1 VKPILADL
9 GLRTLGDERAWAVT
23 SPDDRYRYVL
33 GRMWDDYFFEREDWL
48 DHTPPRHLWA
58 VCMLNPSK
66 ARHDV
71 NDHTIT
77 KLTEFAKR
85 HGAGGFVVV
94 NLFAYSATDPKDMV
108 RAAQGENVRG
118 EYNDQVLRW
127 ASSRPALLGR
137 NIAAWGKIPPKL
149 RTLATASRWAFQ
161 TSGDRVEC
169 WGLNADSSP
178 RHPLMLAYETPLLR
192 MSEAQDALR
201 AGFKN
206 GIRPG
211 DEAR

>member
-1 VKPILADL
+1 MKPILADL

-33 GRMWDDYFFEREDWL
+33 GRMWDDYFFEKEDWL
-48 DHTPPRHLWA
+48 EHAPPRPLWA

-85 HGAGGFVVV
+85 AGAGGFVVV
-94 NLFAYSATDPKDMV
+94 NLFAFSATDPKDLV
-108 RAAQGENVRG
+108 KASERENVRG
-118 EYNDQVLRW
+118 EHADAVLRW

-137 NIAAWGKIPPKL
+137 TIAAWGKLPPKL
-149 RTLATASRWAFQ
+149 RRPAVASSWTFTIGR
-161 TSGDRVEC
+161 GVEC
-169 WGLNADSSP
+169 FGVNADATP
-178 RHPLMLAYETPLLR
+178 RHPLMLAYDTPLVKLGD
-192 MSEAQDALR
+192 AQDALR
-201 AGFKN
+201 EGFKN
-206 GIRPG
+206 GIRK
-211 DEAR
+211 EIATR